1 MQCKIYRFDDLT
13 YWNKLIKMN
22 MRKYIKW
29 LGAFAAATVSVF
41 SSQSCMKDNGYDM
54 SLLFPNAVVTV
65 KPVDGTPSFYLQ
77 LDDQTTLEPVNI
89 MSSPYGD
96 KEVRAL
102 VNYSEIG
109 EPSTD
114 YDKKVHINW
123 IDDILT
129 KDIVK
134 DLGAENDAT
143 YGTDAVEIATSWVN
157 IAEDGYLTLQFMTLY
172 GNSGTAHEVNLLN
185 VGTEENPYIVEFRHN
200 AHGDYSS
207 SMASGLAAFRLDG
220 QESGVGLPDTEG
232 KTVELTLKYKSFEG
246 EKTMQFKYCTRKT
259 TEPGNIDTQ
268 ADYRLK
274 IK

>member
-1 MQCKIYRFDDLT
+1 MKNVRI
-13 YWNKLIKMN
+13 
-22 MRKYIKW
+22 
-29 LGAFAAATVSVF
+29 FAGLLVAIMSVF
-41 SSQSCMKDNGYDM
+41 TLGSCNNDDDYIWVGYPP
-54 SLLFPNAVVTV
+54 LPNALVTV
-65 KPVDGTPSFYLQ
+65 KPIDGGGFYMQ
-77 LDDQTTLEPVNI
+77 LDDSTTMYPVN
-89 MSSPYGD
+89 MAVAPYGD